1 MLVAALVVAGAAL
14 VYAQTKALNAAIDT
28 GLDGRVTD
36 LANVIV
42 DGIIPDPITVSGDES
57 ALAQIIGPDGSVVAS
72 SENIEG
78 EGPISTLKPAAAQI
92 LHGVES
98 DLPVDTGSFRLAALA
113 VSTDEGTYF
122 VYVANTVERRTE
134 AIAALVAA
142 LLVGIPLLSV
152 VVAWTSW
159 SVIGKTLRPVEEIRA
174 EVEEITGSQLHR
186 RVPESRRGD
195 EIARLAKTMNKM
207 LDRLEHAAA
216 QQDEFVAD
224 AAHELRT
231 PLAGIRA
238 ELEVDVA
245 HPRPESWEEMR
256 DGVLAEAIRL
266 QVLVDDLLL
275 LARSE
280 EGSRIR
286 EDVDLDDLVGQALAR
301 VPLRDGVR
309 ADSSGVSAGRVQG
322 DASQL
327 LRMVLNL
334 LLNANR
340 HAMTMVVVAVA
351 PRNGAVELSVADDG
365 AGVRDEDR
373 ARIFSRFTRLDEA
386 RSRDEGG
393 SGLGLAIAAEIVQR
407 HGGELTVGTSV
418 LGGAVFTAIIPTLG
432 G

>member
-1 MLVAALVVAGAAL
+1 
-14 VYAQTKALNAAIDT
+14 
-28 GLDGRVTD
+28 
-36 LANVIV
+36 LANIIV

-72 SENIEG
+72 SENIDG
-78 EGPISTLKPAAAQI
+78 EGPISTLQPAPDQI
-92 LHGVES
+92 LHGVAS
-98 DLPVDTGSFRLAALA
+98 DLPVDTGSFRLAAMT

-134 AIAALVAA
+134 AIAALVTA

-159 SVIGKTLRPVEEIRA
+159 SVIGKTLQPVEEIRA

-186 RVPESRRGD
+186 RVPESRRAD
-195 EIARLAKTMNKM
+195 EIARLATTMNTM

-224 AAHELRT
+224 AAHELRS

-256 DGVLAEAIRL
+256 DSVLTEAIRM

-280 EGSRIR
+280 GESRIR

-301 VPLRDGVR
+301 VPLRDGVSV
-309 ADSSGVSAGRVQG
+309 DSSGVSAGRVQG

-327 LRMVLNL
+327 LRVVLNL
-334 LLNANR
+334 LSNANR

-351 PRNGAVELSVADDG
+351 PGNGAVELSVADDG
-365 AGVRDEDR
+365 AGVREEDR
-373 ARIFSRFTRLDEA
+373 SRIFSRFTRSDEA

-393 SGLGLAIAAEIVQR
+393 SGLGLAIAAEIVHR